1 MIKGLADY
9 IYEADAQ
16 DFKDCMLEHLMKH
29 SKQHYVMIS
38 ELYYNDKAHFDQ
50 LSDGC
55 KASILLYLAWAM
67 SREFAQEG
75 IDKFMES
82 L

>member
-1 MIKGLADY
+1 MKGLQDY
-9 IYEADAQ
+9 VNAADAQ
-16 DFKDCMLEHLMKH
+16 DLKDCLVEHLEKH
-29 SKQHYVMIS
+29 SKSHFNMMS

-55 KASILLYLAWAM
+55 KASVILYLAWAM
-67 SREFAQEG
+67 SREYTQEG
-75 IDKFMES
+75 IDKFIES